1 MLVDVNF
8 AAAVVF
14 EKWTQETHGFSH
26 QRDSAFQK
34 PALPDWSKFYFVAVI
49 FH

>member
-1 MLVDVNF
+1 MLDVHF
-8 AAAVVF
+8 VAVVVF
-14 EKWTQETHGFSH
+14 EKWTQETHRLSH

-34 PALPDWSKFYFVAVI
+34 PALPDWSEFYFVEII